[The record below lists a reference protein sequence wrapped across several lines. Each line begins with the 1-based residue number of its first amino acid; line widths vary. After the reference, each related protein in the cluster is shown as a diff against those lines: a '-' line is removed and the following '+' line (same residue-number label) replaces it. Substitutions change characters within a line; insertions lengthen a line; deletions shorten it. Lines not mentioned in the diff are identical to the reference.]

1 MKKLVRIPEDA
12 EVPLVGLIQI
22 GIIDRGTNLL
32 QIRPI
37 SVCNLNCPFCSTDS
51 GPFSRFH
58 VTEYVASLDYLIEW
72 LKELI
77 AFKGRI
83 HAFIDSVGE
92 PLTYPRIIELIQAI
106 SELEVESIA
115 LETNGTLLDED
126 KVDELEEA
134 GLQRINL
141 SIHSLDENL
150 ARDLAGIESY
160 DIKRIVQVAEYIA
173 ESKIELLVTPVWIPG
188 INDQEIP
195 KIIEWVKRINKNKRW
210 PCLGI
215 QKYEVHK
222 YGRKIKGVR
231 ALTWWKFFRK
241 IEEWEKQFKIKLRIR
256 PKDFGIRK
264 TKIYPIVFK
273 KGEKARVKILA
284 PGWMRNERIGVA
296 RNRSIT
302 VVNCNS
308 NPGDEVRVK
317 ILRTKHNLYIAERI

>member
-1 MKKLVRIPEDA
+1 MKKLVRIPTDA
-12 EVPLVGLIQI
+12 EIPLIGLIQV

-32 QIRPI
+32 QIRPT

-58 VTEYVASLDYLIEW
+58 VSEYTVSLDYLIEW

-77 AFKGRI
+77 DFKGRI

-92 PLTYPRIIELIQAI
+92 PLTYSRIIDLVQAI
-106 SELEVESIA
+106 SELDVEDIA
-115 LETNGTLLDED
+115 LETNGTLLTER
-126 KVDELEEA
+126 KVDELAEA

-141 SIHSLDENL
+141 SIHALDENL
-150 ARDLAGIESY
+150 AKNLAGIEDY
-160 DIKRIVQVAEYIA
+160 RVKKILEIAEYVS
-173 ESKIELLVTPVWIPG
+173 SKMELLVTPVWIPG

-195 KIIEWVKRINKNKRW
+195 KIIEWVKRINKNKKW

-215 QKYEVHK
+215 QKYEIHK
-222 YGRKIKGVR
+222 YGRKIKGVK

-241 IEEWEKQFKIKLRIR
+241 IEEWEKQFNIKLRIR
-256 PKDFGIRK
+256 PEDFGIRK

-273 KGEKARVKILA
+273 RGEKARARILA
-284 PGWMRNERIGVA
+284 PGWMRNEMIGVA

-308 NPGDEVRVK
+308 NIGDEVRIK